1 MSTDDGLREL
11 YRLGILVSH
20 RGTNFQAIIDAC
32 EAGSLNAKVVVAISN
47 NSESAGLERAR
58 AANIPAFHLSGGTHP
73 IHDELDAAIVEVL
86 VAHEVDL
93 VITAGYMKKLGGQ
106 TLQRYQ
112 NKIINVHPS
121 LLPKYGGAG
130 MFGIK
135 VHEAVLDSADTQTG
149 ITVHYVDGCYDTGA
163 IISQVRLPI
172 MADDTPQSLAARVL
186 PQEHRLLVKSLKK
199 LTG

>member
-58 AANIPAFHLSGGTHP
+58 AANIPAFHLSGRTHP